1 MICSETCCEEC
12 RAWLP
17 GVGFVLLVSAGGVLS
32 ALVSDAVS
40 VLGRSVAKVTEE
52 TAGGKEFVVNRSM
65 VMGGFRVPG
74 WGRD

>member
-1 MICSETCCEEC
+1 M
-12 RAWLP
+12 
-17 GVGFVLLVSAGGVLS
+17 GFVLLVSAGGMLS

-40 VLGRSVAKVTEE
+40 VLRRSVAKVTEE
-52 TAGGKEFVVNRSM
+52 TAGGKECGEEYVVSRSM